1 MRLVVFLLSGL
12 MLASCGLATAA
23 GETRPFYMGFSTWN
37 FGPEK
42 KDIEKTYELISKHG
56 DFIGTQF
63 NDGIPWPEAYEGKPY
78 AAGFESQIRERVAAI
93 EAIRKGKKVYL
104 EIASLNMGRDDYC
117 GYRGASGGMPMPEP
131 WDTYAIDSEQKITAY
146 ANFCNDVIERFK
158 PDFVNYGL
166 ESSDLA
172 LKKPD
177 AEWDA
182 FVRFHAGVYKKIKEK
197 HPDLPL
203 GISVPLK
210 HPAFDEMKKLHQAVP
225 KILPYVDFLGAS
237 VYAFV
242 FFGHPDAGNPANLPE
257 TWLSGIAKMAQGKP
271 VAVTETNWI
280 AEDLE
285 IARWNIDVKS
295 NAEWQ
300 RAYVEKLLGEAKDL
314 NALFVVWW
322 SVADFD
328 KLWNTFPEN
337 VKDIGKIWRD
347 TGLYDENLEARPGLK
362 VWDSWLA
369 RPVKR

>member
-1 MRLVVFLLSGL
+1 MKSVGLL
-12 MLASCGLATAA
+12 LAGVLLAHGGFAA
-23 GETRPFYMGFSTWN
+23 AAEETRPFYMGFSTWN

-42 KDIEKTYELISKHG
+42 QDIEKTYELINKHG
-56 DFIGTQF
+56 DLISTQF

-78 AAGFESQIRERVAAI
+78 VPAFESQIKERMAAI
-93 EAIRKGKKVYL
+93 EAIREGKKVYL

-117 GYRGASGGMPMPEP
+117 GYRGAAGHMPMPEP
-131 WDTYAIDSEQKITAY
+131 WNTYPIDSEQMITAY
-146 ANFCNDVIERFK
+146 ANFCNDVIGRFK

-172 LKKPD
+172 LKKSE

-182 FVRFHAGVYKKIKEK
+182 FVRFHAGVYKKIKAK
-197 HPDLPL
+197 YPDLPL

-210 HPAFDEMKKLHQAVP
+210 HPAFDEMKTLHDAVP
-225 KILPYVDFLGAS
+225 KMLPYVDFLGAS

-257 TWLSGIAKMAQGKP
+257 TWLSEIAKMAQGKP

-280 AEDLE
+280 AERLE
-285 IARWNIDVKS
+285 LARWNIDVKS
-295 NAEWQ
+295 NPDFQ
-300 RAYVEKLLGEAKDL
+300 RAYVEKLLSEAKDL

-328 KLWNTFPEN
+328 KLWKTFPED

-347 TGLYDENLEARPGLK
+347 TGLYNEELKPRPGLE
-362 VWDSWLA
+362 VWQSWLA